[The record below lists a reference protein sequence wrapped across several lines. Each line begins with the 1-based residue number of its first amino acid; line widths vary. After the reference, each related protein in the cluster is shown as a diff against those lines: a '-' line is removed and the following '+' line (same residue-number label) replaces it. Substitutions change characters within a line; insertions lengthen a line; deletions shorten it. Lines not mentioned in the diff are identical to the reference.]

1 MYKPEY
7 QMSFC
12 DYCGD
17 QVTPQN
23 YPDIK
28 GCDICPECEA
38 ELDAEE
44 TKMEW
49 QLRQGSE

>member
-7 QMSFC
+7 EMSFC

-17 QVTPQN
+17 QLSYVQK

-28 GCDICPECEA
+28 GCDLCPECEA
-38 ELDAEE
+38 EMDEE
-44 TKMEW
+44 ENRIEW
-49 QLRQGSE
+49 R